1 MRVNLAV
8 IVAMFV
14 GLPTFAQTNWVPVI
28 SKEGGFS
35 VEMPATPTLKTSR
48 TRKEN
53 GGVTKIM
60 QIGCENEGG
69 AYIVQKIEFPTAI
82 VKGAEDQQLN
92 AERDEFAEIWHGKV
106 IGEKKVRAN
115 GRVGRDFTIR
125 GKPEKDSGVLTVRI
139 REYLDVKAVYAVIVC
154 SAPNRELPEDT
165 GRFLGS
171 LGIGETKARI
181 AGTPEKEPD
190 GKALE
195 GWGLAIDV
203 NGDCKFT
210 PADKTM
216 KFEIPGT
223 FHDLNP
229 DTKNLNAPRVMAPV
243 DGDFILTVKVA
254 GEFKAGG
261 KTTNPNPRGLPYNSA
276 GILVWSDSDNFIR
289 LERAA
294 FSRNGK
300 IATTVAF
307 EEREG
312 GYRGANHNQNT
323 KPGDCWLRME
333 RRGSRI
339 NGAVSFDGT
348 TWTKLKPI
356 DTVWPKKLK
365 VGLLA
370 INTSSEPFTP
380 SFEQF
385 DLNVIG
391 VK

>member
-1 MRVNLAV
+1 MRVCVAA
-8 IVAMFV
+8 IVAMF
-14 GLPTFAQTNWVPVI
+14 GGSSAFAQTNWEPVT

-35 VEMPATPTLKTSR
+35 VEMPTKPTLRTSQ

-53 GGVTKIM
+53 GGVTKVM
-60 QIGCENEGG
+60 QIGCETDGG
-69 AYIVQKIEFPTAI
+69 VYIVQKIEFPTAI
-82 VKGAEDQQLN
+82 VKGAENQQLD
-92 AERDEFAEIWHGKV
+92 AERDSFAEVWRGKV

-139 REYLDVKAVYAVIVC
+139 REYLDEKAVYAVIVC

-171 LGIGETKARI
+171 LGIGETKTPI
-181 AGTPEKEPD
+181 VGTPEKEPD

-195 GWGLAIDV
+195 GWGLAIDL

-210 PADKTM
+210 PGNKMM
-216 KFEIPGT
+216 KIEVPGT

-229 DTKNLNAPRVMAPV
+229 DTKNLNSPRVMAPV

-254 GEFKAGG
+254 GQFNAGG
-261 KTTNPNPRGLPYNSA
+261 KTTNPNPRGLPYNGA

-300 IATTVAF
+300 VVNSVAF

-312 GYRGANHNQNT
+312 GYRGANHNQNSE
-323 KPGDCWLRME
+323 PGDCWLRME

-339 NGAVSFDGT
+339 NGAISYDGT

-385 DLNVIG
+385 DLSVIG